1 MSEDRDLPKQWQLK
15 KLSELI
21 GDEGIFCDGDW
32 VETKDQAKDGDVR
45 LIQLADI
52 GDGCFKDKSNR
63 HLTFQRALELKCT
76 FLTKGDILIA
86 RMPDPLGRSCIFP
99 LDGKNK
105 YVTVVDIAIIRV
117 DNNIIDNKYLS
128 HIINSLQIRKAINEL
143 ESGTTR
149 KRISRKNLNTIDFPI
164 PPLRKQQ
171 AIVSKL
177 EELLSDLENGKQQLQ
192 TALLQLKIYRQSL
205 LKYAFEGRLTNP
217 NVKPGEL
224 PTGWK
229 WVKTKDVIEV
239 INNGYT
245 PHKEYLF
252 EGMGEIPFIKVY
264 NLNFDGTLNFK
275 KNPTFIPNNIHK
287 KHLKRSI
294 CYPGDV
300 LTNIVGPPLGKV
312 SIVPNQFPEWNI
324 NQAIVLFRPNANI
337 ISKFISYYLQNP
349 LTINWLEDTSKA
361 TAGQWNI
368 KVSTCREIPIPI
380 PPMEEQMLI
389 VNELESKLTVCEKLQ
404 ETIAQSLLQSETL
417 KQSILKKAFEGKL
430 V

>member
-76 FLTKGDILIA
+76 CLTKGDILIA

-337 ISKFISYYLQNP
+337 ISKFSSYYLQNP